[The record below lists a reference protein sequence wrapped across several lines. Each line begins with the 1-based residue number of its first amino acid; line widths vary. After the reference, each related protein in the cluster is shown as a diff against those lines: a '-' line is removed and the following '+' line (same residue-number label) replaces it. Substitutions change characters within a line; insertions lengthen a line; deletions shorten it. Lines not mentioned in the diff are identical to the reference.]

1 MSTTEPIET
10 EFTIFKS
17 RFMSALEA
25 LKRYMSEE
33 KRDEFQTVID
43 NISEAIKVGEKIN
56 VAELVA
62 DLMNPKKFGL
72 PQEIIEEFLSYIVG
86 DEAGGES
93 IISGTIEQAKK
104 IIWSK
109 SKQKS

>member
-1 MSTTEPIET
+1 MSITEPIEF

-17 RFMSALEA
+17 RFMSALES
-25 LKRYMSEE
+25 LKRYIPEE
-33 KRDEFQTVID
+33 KRDEFQNIID
-43 NISEAIKVGEKIN
+43 NISEAIKIGEKIN
-56 VAELVA
+56 VAELIA

-72 PQEIIEEFLSYIVG
+72 SQELIEEFLSYIVG

-93 IISGTIEQAKK
+93 VISGTIEQAKK